1 MTELARFDDVA
12 QVLAAAGSTV
22 HGSEA
27 HGCLCGAACARRDY
41 GLAEWMEEIFPDG
54 ATVEDDLLAT
64 LRARTAA
71 ALAAGQMEFEPL
83 LPDDEQPLAVRVG
96 ALSAWC
102 HGFLY
107 GFGAA
112 GTTGGGVELPADVAE
127 VLADLA
133 RFSHAGAVGSESPEV
148 EESAYV
154 ELVEFVRAA
163 VQLVYDELAAL
174 RASQPPPSTGH

>member
-1 MTELARFDDVA
+1 MTEPARFDEIA
-12 QVLAAAGSTV
+12 QALAAAGSAV
-22 HGSEA
+22 HASEA
-27 HGCLCGAACARRDY
+27 HGCLCGAACVRRDY
-41 GLAEWMEEIFPDG
+41 GLAEWQDEIFPD
-54 ATVEDDLLAT
+54 ATAGEDDRLAT

-71 ALAAGQMEFEPL
+71 ALAGGQMEFEPL
-83 LPDDEQPLAVRVG
+83 LPDDEQPLSVRVE

-112 GTTGGGVELPADVAE
+112 GTAGGARLPGDVAE

-133 RFSHAGAVGSESPEV
+133 KFSQAGAVGSESPEV
-148 EESAYV
+148 EEDAYI

-163 VQLVYDELAAL
+163 VQLVYDDLAAQ
-174 RASQPPPSTGH
+174 RASQPPPSSGH